1 MTPIRVVKT
10 TSILLTLYAFFTN
23 EGRQE
28 GQISLPVYGR
38 QLYQFLCEHMQ
49 QNLAFDICL
58 LFKKDI
64 HEASQDRACLLLNSN
79 GIFSLDLPEEKP
91 VQKTENLAIGACSQY
106 DAEFCSRQVENSVCN
121 QVKNEC
127 FCRKGFVAIRENG
140 RVTCKTLL
148 TDLKCRVD
156 RDCVHVNRSSC
167 HPGAGYCSCPGNTIY
182 VPERHACRSRFVYPN
197 DPICDACIHL
207 NGMCYKYEPFDRV
220 TADQRVNPNGV
231 GCVCPD
237 HRVSI
242 STRTSDPF
250 KYMCDGKLVDIGS
263 ECDDESLF
271 CRSMNSI
278 CKPVQEELSLT
289 LAELHGTKSNLWSE
303 NFSVGDRSRKSQII
317 RTCQCKPG
325 SIPVYQ
331 TNLKYNECFKI
342 LPMKA
347 KKCQK
352 CVDTGGQ
359 CYDLNDDGT
368 GDGCDCPPSFSPTV
382 YGKDNSETYCGMAHV
397 SVNCTNG
404 YFSICYYPHV
414 YGPYNSLFDDL
425 MDHRSMVRLA
435 SGNYL
440 TQTFI
445 LPTEGG
451 ISSDNDNNNSHHYS
465 DFARQ
470 CALKLENGTA
480 ITESIDV
487 WRLNGICGIRVYK
500 LNHDTV
506 QYEGILEVLV
516 NNSLRNPSRD
526 KVIPLKC
533 ISRIPNRPMISAS
546 RTPQTIAT
554 MNPSATLTRPQIS
567 LRILNEKNKEILSA
581 FAGSRIRLDA
591 LLLNPSGMYKKI
603 SAEYCYGNN
612 RSIHS
617 EYSKSEKGTLLID
630 QRCANKNA
638 LLNAKFSNTGLSNDH
653 LQTGMFPAFRLGN
666 MTLVFFTCVFR
677 ICQLTTDCDQ
687 AKCKPDNGV
696 QKVTTRDM
704 REEDK
709 IMSYFDPN
717 TKINSGTSEANQM
730 YKGDGYFFRVKADA
744 HIEVTEKRY
753 KKTENTKNSEMN
765 SNYPIPN
772 HQSDFQS
779 TSSLASTHDRP
790 LCNYAL
796 CLTTI
801 HLTWILFSLFVL
813 LTLFCITLLLIYRK
827 YRLFINKK
835 TFDKLCKQQHNLP
848 TMQPSSVLA
857 KSCYSEHS
865 SPSRFY
871 TKEYYQPNYILN
883 PELTLNST
891 IMSPDN
897 LDLKSSFQLN
907 TLTHPSVSSS
917 TSPQSSSSL
926 LLTSTVLTTG
936 SFNPLDSKNNF
947 FDPTPSTISNMTL
960 VLKNPNL
967 LKQEN
972 LPWDSTDLFCRKSS
986 PIKLNESNALMV
998 TPGIQTTAAHS
1009 CYCHSLNLWHRPHL
1023 QHHYAND
1030 DCLKT
1035 TPSDDCLI
1043 HSSHILRDDLLKKP
1057 NYIGEQTKQHLQETD
1072 MIDLFPSTTV
1082 SHNLSNNTFLCIQ
1095 NIQSKALGGGSK
1107 EGKNTRSIIPAV
1119 TCSISTVHAAPQFYT
1134 FHKTQSVC
1142 KSFDATSRSSELT
1155 TLKRRHRL
1163 PENYFKNDS
1172 PSGTYLSPEQHHQ
1185 IHCSGAMVISN
1196 NKPQTSM
1203 NDAFSL

>member
-1 MTPIRVVKT
+1 MLIYRIVLV
-10 TSILLTLYAFFTN
+10 F
-23 EGRQE
+23 
-28 GQISLPVYGR
+28 
-38 QLYQFLCEHMQ
+38 
-49 QNLAFDICL
+49 
-58 LFKKDI
+58 
-64 HEASQDRACLLLNSN
+64 LLNSN

-156 RDCVHVNRSSC
+156 RDCVH
-167 HPGAGYCSCPGNTIY
+167 
-182 VPERHACRSRFVYPN
+182 
-197 DPICDACIHL
+197 
-207 NGMCYKYEPFDRV
+207 
-220 TADQRVNPNGV
+220 
-231 GCVCPD
+231 
-237 HRVSI
+237 
-242 STRTSDPF
+242 
-250 KYMCDGKLVDIGS
+250 
-263 ECDDESLF
+263 
-271 CRSMNSI
+271 
-278 CKPVQEELSLT
+278 
-289 LAELHGTKSNLWSE
+289 
-303 NFSVGDRSRKSQII
+303 
-317 RTCQCKPG
+317 
-325 SIPVYQ
+325 
-331 TNLKYNECFKI
+331 
-342 LPMKA
+342 
-347 KKCQK
+347 
-352 CVDTGGQ
+352 
-359 CYDLNDDGT
+359 
-368 GDGCDCPPSFSPTV
+368 
-382 YGKDNSETYCGMAHV
+382 
-397 SVNCTNG
+397 
-404 YFSICYYPHV
+404 
-414 YGPYNSLFDDL
+414 
-425 MDHRSMVRLA
+425 
-435 SGNYL
+435 
-440 TQTFI
+440 
-445 LPTEGG
+445 
-451 ISSDNDNNNSHHYS
+451 
-465 DFARQ
+465 
-470 CALKLENGTA
+470 
-480 ITESIDV
+480 
-487 WRLNGICGIRVYK
+487 
-500 LNHDTV
+500 HDTV

-617 EYSKSEKGTLLID
+617 EYSKNEKGTLLID

-709 IMSYFDPN
+709 IMSYFDSN

-730 YKGDGYFFRVKADA
+730 FKGDGYFFRVKADA

-857 KSCYSEHS
+857 KVVTVSIQAH
-865 SPSRFY
+865 
-871 TKEYYQPNYILN
+871 Q
-883 PELTLNST
+883 ELTLNST

-936 SFNPLDSKNNF
+936 SFNPLDSKNNS

-1107 EGKNTRSIIPAV
+1107 EGKNTRSIIPTV

-1196 NKPQTSM
+1196 NKPQTSI